1 MFESFSIL
9 ICRLEEQL
17 TNLEKTEGELSRW
30 NDQFDIIQV
39 EVAKVESVCEQEIA
53 PDFDALEK
61 HKTEVQVGQTRIRC
75 VLFTDKLFEMLFSF
89 HDVNGACLFL
99 QRLKKTVNVLDPQ
112 VDDFL
117 KNSDRLIDQS
127 DVPEKDL
134 ETVEHEAEVFKKR
147 WNKVKF
153 DLDARQQRF
162 VREIKLGML

>member
-30 NDQFDIIQV
+30 NDQFDIIQE

-61 HKTEVQVGQTRIRC
+61 QKTEVQVGQTRKRC

-89 HDVNGACLFL
+89 YDVNGACLFL